1 MQLSVVSHNTQKGVV
16 RRKLCRFSSK
26 LSPEMLSFVSYD
38 CLKFCERKITPCD
51 FMAGIRTLVSDMK
64 SYWKRIFNDALV
76 VVGQPNRSFKL
87 VPSHI
92 LNACTRSQSGKQS
105 RFIS

>member
-1 MQLSVVSHNTQKGVV
+1 
-16 RRKLCRFSSK
+16 
-26 LSPEMLSFVSYD
+26 
-38 CLKFCERKITPCD
+38 
-51 FMAGIRTLVSDMK
+51 MAGTRTLVSDMK

-76 VVGQPNRSFKL
+76 VVGQPNMSFKL

-92 LNACTRSQSGKQS
+92 LNACTRSKSGKQS